1 MVRVLV
7 GGPTSGNADATP
19 GAPDSSVDA
28 AARRLRDAGH
38 EVVLATPGVS
48 AAQLA
53 AAAIQEDVLAIG
65 VVSAAGDDAVGAL
78 PDALAAYDAGDIVV
92 FALDEALG

>member
-7 GGPTSGNADATP
+7 GGPTSGNADRAAALPT
-19 GAPDSSVDA
+19 AAVDA
-28 AARRLRDAGH
+28 AVRRLRDAGH

-48 AAQLA
+48 AVHLA
-53 AAAIQEDVLAIG
+53 AAAIQEDVVAIG
-65 VVSAAGDDAVGAL
+65 LVSVADDDETGAV

-92 FALDEALG
+92 FSVDEALA